1 MYILQVKLQIKY
13 HMKNHPG
20 WEKCPSCKSVSA
32 VIEEH
37 AKQCQ
42 FQGCWVEHCDRI
54 R

>member
-20 WEKCPSCKSVSA
+20 WEKCPSCKSESA

-42 FQGCWVEHCDRI
+42 FQGSWVEHCDRI